1 MSTIASIT
9 TTREPKTTVNL
20 CSEFMAF
27 NEDVLYTVSSGSSNI
42 EVSNSTEFAMY
53 GSRSMKI
60 RFLGTGEAVIN
71 LGVKSES
78 TLKEAIRHLVSF
90 DAYKTDETSDV
101 TVTLESYLNASL
113 VSELVCNMYS
123 TSGFT
128 DGQINTFFGLLYPLV
143 DDVISFQLKVQC
155 DTINTVIYLDGF
167 KVEADRFALQ
177 QPSLYSEPPFKT
189 LKWQQ
194 RSDFTNTTTLDANI
208 ETDFAFIG
216 TLVEK
221 NVDNDIL
228 DIAGFSVPTK
238 LNTLITRSVNFTA
251 VVPSGGDKYI
261 RVKLLVNAVV
271 VRESIHHFVL
281 SSGSDEVVSAI
292 FDLPVNQEVLENQC
306 KIVLEPNASTDI
318 KNRISLH
325 KEVANA

>member
-9 TTREPKTTVNL
+9 TTREAKTTVNL
-20 CSEFMAF
+20 CSEFMTF
-27 NEDVLYTVSSGSSNI
+27 NEPAVYTVSSGSSNI

-53 GSRSMKI
+53 GNSSMKI

-71 LGVKSES
+71 LGLPSQS
-78 TLKEAIRHLVSF
+78 TLKEPIRHLISF
-90 DAYKTDETSDV
+90 DAYKDDETADA
-101 TVTLESYLNASL
+101 TVTLESYLNDTL
-113 VSELVCNMYS
+113 VSELVCNLYS
-123 TSGFT
+123 SSGFT
-128 DGQINTFFGLLYPLV
+128 DGQINTFFGLLNPLA
-143 DDVISFQLKVQC
+143 DDVVSFQLKVQC

-167 KVEADRFALQ
+167 KVEADRFALL
-177 QPSLYSEPPFKT
+177 QPSLYTEPPFKT
-189 LKWQQ
+189 LKYQQ
-194 RSDFTNTTTLDANI
+194 RSDFTNTQTLSSGI

-238 LNTLITRSVNFTA
+238 INTVITRTVNFTA
-251 VVPSGGDKYI
+251 VVPSGGNKYI
-261 RVKLLVNAVV
+261 RVKLLVNSVA

-281 SSGSDEVVSAI
+281 TAGSDEVVSAI
-292 FDLPVNQEVLENQC
+292 FELPVNATVLANQC
-306 KIVLEPNASTDI
+306 KIVLEPNAETVI
-318 KNRISLH
+318 KNRVSLH